1 MSYSTGLHRELMPTI
16 TSGVALFMV
25 IVLAF
30 ESRLNCVY
38 FARSHR
44 DFSSL
49 FKFDSDWFVVVGR
62 Y

>member
-1 MSYSTGLHRELMPTI
+1 MPTI